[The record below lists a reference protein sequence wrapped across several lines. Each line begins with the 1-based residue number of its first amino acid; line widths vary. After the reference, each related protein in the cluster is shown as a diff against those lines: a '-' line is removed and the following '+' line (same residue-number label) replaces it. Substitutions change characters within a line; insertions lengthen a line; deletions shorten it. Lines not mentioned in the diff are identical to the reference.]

1 LPQVDEIVMID
12 KGLIVE
18 IGTYDLLLDK
28 NGTFAEYITSIH
40 SSIQNKNDS
49 ISIDKLL
56 NGKQKCLFISNF

>member
-1 LPQVDEIVMID
+1 MID